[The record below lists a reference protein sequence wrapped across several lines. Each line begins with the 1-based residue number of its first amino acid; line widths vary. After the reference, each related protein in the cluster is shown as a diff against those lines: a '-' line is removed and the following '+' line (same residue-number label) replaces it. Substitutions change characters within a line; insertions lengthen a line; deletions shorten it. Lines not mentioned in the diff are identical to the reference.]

1 MSILNK
7 TLRDYQVDLSKK
19 AVDIL
24 KEKKIVYLQF
34 SVRVGKTATALE
46 TCRLYGAKKVLFL
59 TKKKAIG
66 SIESDYKDFG
76 FTFDLTVINNESL
89 QKVTDNDFDIVIQ
102 DEAHSM
108 GAFPKPS
115 NRTKDFK
122 LRFSRVPMILLSG
135 TPSAES
141 YSQWYH
147 QFWLSA
153 YNPFAQYKNF
163 YQWSKTFV
171 NVKQRQLGH
180 GLINDYSD
188 AKIDLID
195 AVIQPYILKFTQEE
209 SGFESKVN
217 EHVIYYPT
225 LCRNLIERLE
235 KDLIIEGKENVILA
249 DTGAKLMQKVHQLE
263 SGTIKFECG
272 KSMILNTRKAE
283 FIRDYFEGKK
293 LAILYYFVE
302 EFELLKLVFPNFT
315 TDLDEFNRTDK
326 HYIGQQYASSMGIN
340 LSAAHSLVFYSF
352 GYSGTHFL
360 QAIDRLTTKER
371 KKNDVYFVFGKG
383 SLSERIYKVVSK
395 KKNFTLKMYERTKDS
410 K

>member
-1 MSILNK
+1 MK
-7 TLRDYQVDLSKK
+7 TLRDYQLELSHK
-19 AVDIL
+19 ACGIL
-24 KEKKIVYLQF
+24 KDKRIVYLAMQ
-34 SVRVGKTATALE
+34 VRTGKTLTALH
-46 TCRLYGAKKVLFL
+46 TAHIYGAKNVLFL
-59 TKKKAIG
+59 TKKKAIS

-76 FTFDLTVINNESL
+76 YSFNITIVNDEQLPKIECNYDLI
-89 QKVTDNDFDIVIQ
+89 IH
-102 DEAHSM
+102 DEHHRF

-115 NRTKDFK
+115 QRVKEFK
-122 LRFSRVPMILLSG
+122 LKFSRIPMIFLSG
-135 TPSAES
+135 TPAAES
-141 YSQWYH
+141 YSQMFH
-147 QFWLSA
+147 QFWVSG
-153 YNPFAQYKNF
+153 YTPFKEVNF
-163 YQWSKTFV
+163 YKWAKSYV
-171 NVKQRQLGH
+171 NVKQKQLGYA
-180 GLINDYSD
+180 IVNDYSD

-283 FIRDYFEGKK
+283 FIRDHFEGKK

-326 HYIGQQYASSMGIN
+326 HYIGQQYSSAMGVN
-340 LSAAHSLVFYSF
+340 LSAASCLVFYSI
-352 GYSGTHFL
+352 GYSGTNFI
-360 QAIDRLTTKER
+360 QARDRMTVKER
-371 KKNDVYFVFGKG
+371 PVNDVFFIYGKG
-383 SLSERIYKVVSK
+383 SLSEKIHKTVSQ
-395 KKNFTLKMYERTKDS
+395 KKNFTLKMYVRK
-410 K
+410 

>member
-1 MSILNK
+1 MN
-7 TLRDYQVDLSKK
+7 LRDYQLELSHK

-24 KEKKIVYLQF
+24 KDKRIVYLAMQ
-34 SVRVGKTATALE
+34 VRTGKTLTALH
-46 TCRLYGAKKVLFL
+46 TAHLYGAKNVLFL
-59 TKKKAIG
+59 TKKKAIS
-66 SIESDYKDFG
+66 SIESDYSNFG
-76 FTFDLTVINNESL
+76 YTFNLTVTNDEQLANIEGNFDLI
-89 QKVTDNDFDIVIQ
+89 IH
-102 DEAHSM
+102 DEHHRF

-115 NRTKDFK
+115 KRVKEFK
-122 LRFSRVPMILLSG
+122 LKYSRVPMIFLSG
-135 TPSAES
+135 TPAAES
-141 YSQWYH
+141 YSQMFH
-147 QFWLSA
+147 QFWVSG
-153 YNPFAQYKNF
+153 YTPFKEVNF
-163 YQWSKTFV
+163 YKWAKTYV
-171 NVKQRQLGH
+171 NVKQKQLGYA
-180 GLINDYSD
+180 IVNDYSD

-195 AVIQPYILKFTQEE
+195 SFIQPYILKFTQEE

-263 SGTIKFECG
+263 GGTIKFESG

-326 HYIGQQYASSMGIN
+326 HYIGQQYSSAMGVN
-340 LSAAHSLVFYSF
+340 LSKAHCLVFYNF
-352 GYSGTHFL
+352 GYSGTNFI
-360 QAIDRLTTKER
+360 QARDRMTVKER
-371 KKNDVYFVFGKG
+371 PVNDVFFVYGKG
-383 SLSERIYKVVSK
+383 SLSEKIHKTVSQ
-395 KKNFTLKMYERTKDS
+395 KKNFTLKMYVRK
-410 K
+410 

>member
-1 MSILNK
+1 MI
-7 TLRDYQVDLSKK
+7 LRDYQLEISQK
-19 AVDIL
+19 AFGIL
-24 KEKKIVYLQF
+24 KDKRIVYLAMQ
-34 SVRVGKTATALE
+34 VRTGKTLTALH
-46 TCRLYGAKKVLFL
+46 TAHLYGAKNVLFL
-59 TKKKAIG
+59 TKKKAIS
-66 SIESDYKDFG
+66 SIESDYKNFG
-76 FTFDLTVINNESL
+76 YSFNITIVNDEQLPKIECNYDLI
-89 QKVTDNDFDIVIQ
+89 IH
-102 DEAHSM
+102 DEHHRF

-115 NRTKDFK
+115 QRVKEFK
-122 LRFSRVPMILLSG
+122 LKFSRIPMIFLSG
-135 TPSAES
+135 TPAAES
-141 YSQWYH
+141 YSQMFH
-147 QFWLSA
+147 QFWVSG
-153 YNPFAQYKNF
+153 YTPFKEVNF
-163 YQWSKTFV
+163 YKWAKTYV
-171 NVKQRQLGH
+171 NVKQKQLGYA
-180 GLINDYSD
+180 IVNDYSD

-302 EFELLKLVFPNFT
+302 EFELLKLVFPNHT
-315 TDLDEFNRTDK
+315 TDLDEFNKTDK
-326 HYIGQQYASSMGIN
+326 HYIGQCYSTAMGVN
-340 LSAAHSLVFYSF
+340 LSAASCLVFYSI
-352 GYSGTHFL
+352 GYSGSMFI
-360 QAIDRLTTKER
+360 QARDRMTIKGR
-371 KKNDVYFVFGKG
+371 KSNDVYFVFGKD
-383 SLSERIYKVVSK
+383 SLLERIYKTVSK
-395 KKNFTLKMYERTKDS
+395 KKNFTLKMYEKG

>member
-1 MSILNK
+1 MI
-7 TLRDYQVDLSKK
+7 LRDYQLEISHK
-19 AVDIL
+19 ACGIL
-24 KEKKIVYLQF
+24 KDKRIVYLAMQ
-34 SVRVGKTATALE
+34 VRTGKTLTALH
-46 TCRLYGAKKVLFL
+46 TAHLYGAKNVLFL
-59 TKKKAIG
+59 TKKKAIS
-66 SIESDYKDFG
+66 SIESDYKNFG
-76 FTFDLTVINNESL
+76 YSFNITIVNDEQLPKIESNYDLVIH
-89 QKVTDNDFDIVIQ
+89 
-102 DEAHSM
+102 DEHHRF

-115 NRTKDFK
+115 QRVKEFK
-122 LRFSRVPMILLSG
+122 LKFSRIPMIFLSG
-135 TPSAES
+135 TPAAES
-141 YSQWYH
+141 YSQMFH
-147 QFWLSA
+147 QFWVSG
-153 YNPFAQYKNF
+153 YTPFKEVNF
-163 YQWSKTFV
+163 YKWAKTYV
-171 NVKQRQLGH
+171 NVKQKQLGYA
-180 GLINDYSD
+180 IVNDYSD

-263 SGTIKFECG
+263 SGTIKFENG
-272 KSMILNTRKAE
+272 KSMILNTRIAE
-283 FIRDYFEGKK
+283 FIRDYFEVKK
-293 LAILYYFVE
+293 LAILYYYIE
-302 EFELLKLVFPNFT
+302 ELNLLKLIFPNST
-315 TDLDEFNRTDK
+315 NDIEEFNRTDK
-326 HYIGQQYASSMGIN
+326 HFIGQCYSCSMGIN
-340 LSAAHSLVFYSF
+340 LSAAHSLIFYSF

>member
-1 MSILNK
+1 MN
-7 TLRDYQVDLSKK
+7 LRDYQLELSHK
-19 AVDIL
+19 ACGIL
-24 KEKKIVYLQF
+24 KDKRIVYLAMQ
-34 SVRVGKTATALE
+34 VRTGKTLTALH
-46 TCRLYGAKKVLFL
+46 TAHLYGAKNVLFL
-59 TKKKAIG
+59 TKKKAIS
-66 SIESDYKDFG
+66 SIESDYKNFG
-76 FTFDLTVINNESL
+76 YSFNITIINDEQLPKIESNYDLI
-89 QKVTDNDFDIVIQ
+89 IH
-102 DEAHSM
+102 DEHHRF

-115 NRTKDFK
+115 QRVKEFK
-122 LRFSRVPMILLSG
+122 VKFSRIPMIFLSG
-135 TPSAES
+135 TPAAES
-141 YSQWYH
+141 YSQMFH
-147 QFWLSA
+147 QFWVSG
-153 YNPFAQYKNF
+153 YTPFKEVNF
-163 YQWSKTFV
+163 YKWAKTYV
-171 NVKQRQLGH
+171 NVKQRQLGYA
-180 GLINDYSD
+180 IVNDYTD

-302 EFELLKLVFPNFT
+302 EFELLKLVFPNHT

-326 HYIGQQYASSMGIN
+326 HYIGQQYSSAMGVN
-340 LSAAHSLVFYSF
+340 LSKAHCLVFYNF
-352 GYSGTHFL
+352 GYSGTNFI
-360 QAIDRLTTKER
+360 QARDRMTVKER
-371 KKNDVYFVFGKG
+371 PVNDVYFVYGKG
-383 SLSERIYKVVSK
+383 SLSEKIHKTVSQ
-395 KKNFTLKMYERTKDS
+395 KKNFTLKMYVRK
-410 K
+410 

>member
-1 MSILNK
+1 MV
-7 TLRDYQVDLSKK
+7 LRDYQVKISEQAVNILRDKK
-19 AVDIL
+19 L
-24 KEKKIVYLQF
+24 VYLICQ
-34 SVRVGKTATALE
+34 VRTGKTLMALNTAH
-46 TCRLYGAKKVLFL
+46 LYGAKNVLFL
-59 TKKKAIG
+59 TKKKAIS
-66 SIESDYKDFG
+66 SIESDYKNFG
-76 FTFDLTVINNESL
+76 YSFNITIVNDEQLPKIECNYDLI
-89 QKVTDNDFDIVIQ
+89 IH
-102 DEAHSM
+102 DEHHRF

-115 NRTKDFK
+115 QRVKEFK
-122 LRFSRVPMILLSG
+122 LKFSRIPMIFLSG
-135 TPSAES
+135 TPAAES
-141 YSQWYH
+141 YSQMFH
-147 QFWLSA
+147 QFWVSG
-153 YNPFAQYKNF
+153 YTPFKEVNF
-163 YQWSKTFV
+163 YKWAKTYV
-171 NVKQRQLGH
+171 NVKQKQLGYA
-180 GLINDYSD
+180 IVNDYSD

-283 FIRDYFEGKK
+283 FIRDNFEGKK

-302 EFELLKLVFPNFT
+302 EFELLKLVFPNHT
-315 TDLDEFNRTDK
+315 TDLDEFNKTDK
-326 HYIGQQYASSMGIN
+326 HYIGQQYSSAMGVN
-340 LSAAHSLVFYSF
+340 LSKAHCLVFYNF
-352 GYSGTHFL
+352 GYSGTNFL

-371 KKNDVYFVFGKG
+371 KTNDVYFVFGKS
-383 SLSERIYKVVSK
+383 SLLERIYKVVSK
-395 KKNFTLKMYERTKDS
+395 KKNFTLKMYEKG

>member
-1 MSILNK
+1 MSILK
-7 TLRDYQVDLSKK
+7 LRDYQVDLSKK
-19 AVDIL
+19 AVNIL
-24 KEKKIVYLQF
+24 KEKRIVYLQF

>member
-1 MSILNK
+1 MI
-7 TLRDYQVDLSKK
+7 LRDYQLELSHK
-19 AVDIL
+19 ACGIL
-24 KEKKIVYLQF
+24 KDKRIVYLAMQ
-34 SVRVGKTATALE
+34 VRTGKTLTALH
-46 TCRLYGAKKVLFL
+46 TAHLYGAKNVLFL
-59 TKKKAIG
+59 TKKKAIS
-66 SIESDYKDFG
+66 SIESDYKNFG
-76 FTFDLTVINNESL
+76 YSFNITIVNDEQLPKIESKYDLI
-89 QKVTDNDFDIVIQ
+89 IH
-102 DEAHSM
+102 DEHHRF

-115 NRTKDFK
+115 QRVKEFK
-122 LRFSRVPMILLSG
+122 LKFSRIPMIFLSG
-135 TPSAES
+135 TPAAES
-141 YSQWYH
+141 YSQMFH
-147 QFWLSA
+147 QFWVSG
-153 YNPFAQYKNF
+153 YTPFKEVNF
-163 YQWSKTFV
+163 YKWAKTYV
-171 NVKQRQLGH
+171 NVKQKQLGYA
-180 GLINDYSD
+180 IVNDYSD

-249 DTGAKLMQKVHQLE
+249 DTSLKLMQKVHQLE

-326 HYIGQQYASSMGIN
+326 HYIGQQYASSMGVN
-340 LSAAHSLVFYSF
+340 LSKAHCLVFYNF
-352 GYSGTHFL
+352 GYSGTNFI
-360 QAIDRLTTKER
+360 QARDRMTVKER
-371 KKNDVYFVFGKG
+371 PVNDVYFVYGKG
-383 SLSERIYKVVSK
+383 SLSEKIHKTVSQ
-395 KKNFTLKMYERTKDS
+395 KKNFTLKQYVKNN
-410 K
+410 

>member
-1 MSILNK
+1 MSV
-7 TLRDYQVDLSKK
+7 LRDYQLELSHK

-24 KEKKIVYLQF
+24 KDKRIVYLAMQ
-34 SVRVGKTATALE
+34 VRTGKTLTALH
-46 TCRLYGAKKVLFL
+46 TAHLYGAKNVLFL
-59 TKKKAIG
+59 TKKKAIS
-66 SIESDYKDFG
+66 SIESDYKNFG
-76 FTFDLTVINNESL
+76 YSFNITIVNDEQLPKIESNYDLI
-89 QKVTDNDFDIVIQ
+89 IH
-102 DEAHSM
+102 DEHHRF

-115 NRTKDFK
+115 QRVKEFK
-122 LRFSRVPMILLSG
+122 LKFSRIPMIFLSG
-135 TPSAES
+135 TPAAES
-141 YSQWYH
+141 YSQMFH
-147 QFWLSA
+147 QFWVSG
-153 YNPFAQYKNF
+153 YTPFKEVNF
-163 YQWSKTFV
+163 YKWAKTYV
-171 NVKQRQLGH
+171 NVKQKQLGYA
-180 GLINDYSD
+180 IVNDYSE

-225 LCRNLIERLE
+225 LCRNLIDRLE

-272 KSMILNTRKAE
+272 KSMILNTCKAE

-326 HYIGQQYASSMGIN
+326 HYIGQQYSSAMGVN
-340 LSAAHSLVFYSF
+340 LSKAHCLVFYSF
-352 GYSGTHFL
+352 GYSGTNFL

-371 KKNDVYFVFGKG
+371 KTNDVYFVFGKG
-383 SLSERIYKVVSK
+383 SLLERIYKVVSQ
-395 KKNFTLKMYERTKDS
+395 KKNFTLKMYENGK
-410 K
+410 

>member
-1 MSILNK
+1 MK
-7 TLRDYQVDLSKK
+7 QLRDYQVDLSKK

-24 KEKKIVYLQF
+24 KDKRIVYLAMQ
-34 SVRVGKTATALE
+34 VRTGKTLTALH
-46 TCRLYGAKKVLFL
+46 TAHLYGAKNVLFL
-59 TKKKAIG
+59 TKKKAIS
-66 SIESDYKDFG
+66 SIESDYKNFG
-76 FTFDLTVINNESL
+76 YSFNITIVNDEQLPKIESNYDLI
-89 QKVTDNDFDIVIQ
+89 IH
-102 DEAHSM
+102 DEHHRF

-115 NRTKDFK
+115 QRVKEFK
-122 LRFSRVPMILLSG
+122 LKFSRIPMIFLSG
-135 TPSAES
+135 TPAAES
-141 YSQWYH
+141 YSQMFH
-147 QFWLSA
+147 QFWVSG
-153 YNPFAQYKNF
+153 YTPFKEVNF
-163 YQWSKTFV
+163 YKWAKTYV
-171 NVKQRQLGH
+171 NVKQKQLGYA
-180 GLINDYSD
+180 IVNDYSD

-315 TDLDEFNRTDK
+315 SDLDEFNRTDK
-326 HYIGQQYASSMGIN
+326 HYIGQQYSSAMGVN
-340 LSAAHSLVFYSF
+340 LSKAHCLVFYNF
-352 GYSGTHFL
+352 GYSGTNFI
-360 QAIDRLTTKER
+360 QARDRMTVKER
-371 KKNDVYFVFGKG
+371 PVNDVFFVYGKG
-383 SLSERIYKVVSK
+383 SLSEKIHKTVSQ
-395 KKNFTLKMYERTKDS
+395 KKNFTLKQYVKNN
-410 K
+410 

>member
-19 AVDIL
+19 AVYIL

-89 QKVTDNDFDIVIQ
+89 QKVTNNDFDIVIQ

-249 DTGAKLMQKVHQLE
+249 DTPVKLLQKVHQLE

-315 TDLDEFNRTDK
+315 NDIKEFNKTDK
-326 HYIGQQYASSMGIN
+326 HFIGQSYSCSMGVN
-340 LSAAHSLVFYSF
+340 LSAAHCLVYYNF
-352 GYSGTHFL
+352 GYSGTNFI
-360 QAIDRLTTKER
+360 QGRDRLTTKNR
-371 KKNDVYFVFGKG
+371 KENDVYFVYGKG
-383 SLSERIYKVVSK
+383 SLSEKIHKTVSQ
-395 KKNFTLKMYERTKDS
+395 KKNFTLKMYVRK
-410 K
+410 

>member
-1 MSILNK
+1 MSI
-7 TLRDYQVDLSKK
+7 LRDYQLELSHK
-19 AVDIL
+19 ACGIL
-24 KEKKIVYLQF
+24 KEKRIVYLAMQ
-34 SVRVGKTATALE
+34 VRTGKTLTALH
-46 TCRLYGAKKVLFL
+46 TAHLYGAKNVLFL
-59 TKKKAIG
+59 TKKKAIS
-66 SIESDYKDFG
+66 SIESDYKNFG
-76 FTFDLTVINNESL
+76 YSFNITIVNDEQLPKIESNYDLI
-89 QKVTDNDFDIVIQ
+89 IH
-102 DEAHSM
+102 DEHHRF

-115 NRTKDFK
+115 QRVKEFK
-122 LRFSRVPMILLSG
+122 LKFSRIPMIFLSG
-135 TPSAES
+135 TPAAES
-141 YSQWYH
+141 YSQMFH
-147 QFWLSA
+147 QFWVSG
-153 YNPFAQYKNF
+153 YTPFKEVNF
-163 YQWSKTFV
+163 YKWAKSYV
-171 NVKQRQLGH
+171 NVKQKQLGYA
-180 GLINDYSD
+180 IVNDYSD

-326 HYIGQQYASSMGIN
+326 HYIGQQYATAMGVN
-340 LSAAHSLVFYSF
+340 LSKAHCLVFYSF
-352 GYSGTHFL
+352 GYSGTNFI
-360 QAIDRLTTKER
+360 QARDRMTVKER
-371 KKNDVYFVFGKG
+371 PVNDVYFVYGKG
-383 SLSERIYKVVSK
+383 SLSEKIHKTVSQ
-395 KKNFTLKMYERTKDS
+395 KKNFTLKMYQK
-410 K
+410 